1 LPWYEV
7 EGGWREEVERR
18 KEEGKRRKEEGGRR
32 KEEGGRRKEGVF
44 LFGRRKEEGG
54 RRKEE
59 GGRRKEEGGRRKE
72 EGGRRK
78 EEGGRRKEEGRKK
91 ERKED
96 VVGGE
101 RKRGVANVRFSHIPE
116 RAEMS
121 LQSLCTKMTGQHLG
135 PFSLPTL
142 LSILYDVSCGMHF
155 IHSHD
160 IAHRDMNLGNFLIF
174 SDFTVKVF

>member
-1 LPWYEV
+1 LVCTGGGEAGRRKK
-7 EGGWREEVERR
+7 EGGKRKEEGGGGRR
-18 KEEGKRRKEEGGRR
+18 KEEGGRRKEKEEGGKRKEEGGRR
-32 KEEGGRRKEGVF
+32 KEEGG
-44 LFGRRKEEGG
+44 GG
-54 RRKEE
+54 RRKA
-59 GGRRKEEGGRRKE
+59 
-72 EGGRRK
+72 
-78 EEGGRRKEEGRKK
+78 EGRKK

-101 RKRGVANVRFSHIPE
+101 RKRGVAKVRFCHIPE

-121 LQSLCTKMTGQHLG
+121 LQSLCTKMTEQHLG
-135 PFSLPTL
+135 PFSFPTL